1 MSWEGKHEKL
11 RGSLNDMRIYVAL
24 VMQEAYK
31 LDNEEKI
38 IIIPEEDDE
47 DAEFNG

>member
-1 MSWEGKHEKL
+1 MSLEGKHVKL
-11 RGSLNDMRIYVAL
+11 RGSLNDMRINVAL